1 MPKEVIMKSLD
12 KNECIFNRNTL
23 CKVFYNS
30 IFESVIN
37 KMNEAMTPDRNFEVS
52 YRLSSSMY
60 SREANI
66 NSTFEINILDIFG
79 FENFNENSL

>member
-12 KNECIFNRNTL
+12 KSECIFNRNTL
-23 CKVFYNS
+23 CKVIYNG

-37 KMNEAMTPDRNFEVS
+37 KMNEVMTPDRNFEVS